1 MNDIRP
7 TRWQRM
13 QQFLQ
18 ATFSNRLLLA
28 VLGVSLIPLAVLGGT
43 MYVIA
48 SRSLITSETQKLEAI
63 RAVKTDDV
71 MDYFQSVRDQLLTM
85 AESRLSTQAVQE
97 FRQAL
102 ASDTAAK
109 AAAAEAPAEAP
120 RTNPFTSQIGSA
132 PEAPAVPAPTSDAT
146 PDLAAMKRKL
156 QAFYENDFLTSF
168 AKQQREAGMETA
180 LPNVEP
186 LIQSLSDTAVYLQY
200 WYISQ
205 NPQAIGQK
213 GLLDQVGNQSAYDE
227 VHGRYHPAMRR
238 FAARYGFRDVLL
250 ADAET
255 GEVVYSVNKEI
266 DLGTSLK
273 DGPFAMTNA
282 GRAFQQAAMAKWN
295 GFYAFADFERYTPS
309 GGEPSAFI
317 AAPIL
322 DGDNRVGVAVI
333 QLPISQ
339 IDKLLAQYA
348 GLGET
353 GDTNLIGP
361 DRQFRTN
368 ARNESEPTVLNPKYE
383 VDSKGKRLALEG
395 VTGTMQAL
403 DHKQVEVLTSF
414 APVTVYE
421 PMQPGAEKVT
431 WALTSK
437 VNWEEVTRPVRAMA
451 RLSAIVFGVS
461 TILVLWIS
469 VLFSRRFTREARR
482 QAELVNGIGENTQ
495 SLASASEELSSVSQ
509 LLSANAEETT
519 AQANVVSSAAEQVSA
534 NAQTM
539 ATGVVNL
546 SASVREIASS
556 AKEAASV
563 AKRSVQTVTGAS
575 GCINKLGQSSVEI
588 GEVVNVIT
596 QIAEQTNLL
605 ALNATIEAARA
616 GKAGKGFAVVANEVK
631 ELARET
637 AKATEN
643 IRQKIDVIQQDTQ
656 TAIAAIG
663 EISAVFHKISELQ
676 NTIANAVDEQTATTA
691 EISRTVSE
699 AATGS
704 TEIAQNITQ
713 VAEAARSTAEGAGN
727 TQISAHELARMAAD
741 LQQLVDRY
749 KQKD

>member
-1 MNDIRP
+1 
-7 TRWQRM
+7 M

-48 SRSLITSETQKLEAI
+48 SRSLIASETQKLEAI

-71 MDYFQSVRDQLLTM
+71 TDYFRSMRDQLLTM
-85 AESRLSTQAVQE
+85 AESRLTTQAAKE

-102 ASDTAAK
+102 SSDTAAK
-109 AAAAEAPAEAP
+109 PAVAEVPASAAPPNPFADQPVPTPAAAPASVSAPA
-120 RTNPFTSQIGSA
+120 RTT
-132 PEAPAVPAPTSDAT
+132 
-146 PDLAAMKRKL
+146 DLVTMRRKL
-156 QAFYENDFLTSF
+156 QAYYENDFLTNF
-168 AKQQREAGMETA
+168 AKQQRDSAVQAE
-180 LPNVEP
+180 LPNVEA

-205 NPQAIGQK
+205 NSQAIGQK
-213 GLLDQVGNQSAYDE
+213 GLLDRIGNQSAYDD
-227 VHGRYHPAMRR
+227 VHASYHPALRR
-238 FAARYGFRDVLL
+238 FATRYGFTDILL

-255 GEVVYSVNKEI
+255 GEVIYSVNKEI

-295 GFYAFADFERYTPS
+295 GFYSFADFERYTPS

-317 AAPIL
+317 AAPIF
-322 DGDNRVGVAVI
+322 DGDKRVGVAI
-333 QLPISQ
+333 IRLPLTQL
-339 IDKLLAQYA
+339 DMLLAQYA

-361 DRQFRTN
+361 DKLFRTN
-368 ARNESEPTVLNPKYE
+368 ARNVGEPTMLNPNYE
-383 VDSKGKRLALEG
+383 VDSEAKQSAVNGITATKE
-395 VTGTMQAL
+395 AL
-403 DHKQVEVLTSF
+403 DFRKVEVLTSF

-431 WALTSK
+431 WALIAK
-437 VNWEEVTRPVRAMA
+437 VDWEELTRPVRAMA
-451 RLSAIVFGVS
+451 RLSALVFGVS
-461 TILVLWIS
+461 AILVLWIS

-482 QAELVNGIGENTQ
+482 QADLVNGIGENTQ

-519 AQANVVSSAAEQVSA
+519 AQANVVSSASEQVSA

-575 GCINKLGQSSVEI
+575 QCINKLGQSSVEI

-656 TAIAAIG
+656 TAITAIG
-663 EISAVFHKISELQ
+663 EISAVFHKINELQ
-676 NTIANAVDEQTATTA
+676 NTIANAVEEQTATTA

-704 TEIAQNITQ
+704 AEIAQNITQ

>member
-48 SRSLITSETQKLEAI
+48 SRSLIAAETQKLESI
-63 RAVKTDDV
+63 RAVKIDDV
-71 MDYFQSVRDQLLTM
+71 TDYFHSVRDQLLTM
-85 AESRLSTQAVQE
+85 SESRLSAQAMQE
-97 FRQAL
+97 FRKAL
-102 ASDTAAK
+102 ATDAAAKPTAA
-109 AAAAEAPAEAP
+109 ETPAETP
-120 RTNPFTSQIGSA
+120 RTNPFASQVGTT
-132 PEAPAVPAPTSDAT
+132 PEPPVAATTATNAT

-156 QAFYENDFLTSF
+156 QAYYENDFLTKF
-168 AKQQREAGMETA
+168 AKQQREADLETA
-180 LPNVEP
+180 LPNVEA
-186 LIQSLSDTAVYLQY
+186 LLQSLSDTAVTLQY

-213 GLLDQVGNQSAYDE
+213 GLLDQIGNQSAYDE
-227 VHGRYHPAMRR
+227 VHGRYHPALRR
-238 FAARYGFRDVLL
+238 FANRYGFADILL
-250 ADAET
+250 VDAES
-255 GEVVYSVNKEI
+255 GEVIYSVNKEI

-295 GFYAFADFERYTPS
+295 GFYSFADFELYTPS
-309 GGEPSAFI
+309 AGEPAAFV
-317 AAPIL
+317 AAPIM
-322 DGDNRVGVAVI
+322 DGDQRVGVAML
-333 QLPISQ
+333 QLPLTQVDEMLS
-339 IDKLLAQYA
+339 QYA

-353 GDTNLIGP
+353 GDTNLVGP
-361 DRQFRTN
+361 EGLLRTN
-368 ARNESEPTVLNPKYE
+368 ARRIQGSTLLNPKYAINSLAKRSAFSGITDTLRAWDGQD
-383 VDSKGKRLALEG
+383 VD
-395 VTGTMQAL
+395 
-403 DHKQVEVLTSF
+403 VLTSF
-414 APVTVYE
+414 TPVTIYE

-431 WALTSK
+431 WALITK
-437 VNWEEVTRPVRAMA
+437 VEWDEVTRPVRAMA
-451 RLSAIVFGVS
+451 RLSALVFGISVV
-461 TILVLWIS
+461 LVLWIS

-563 AKRSVQTVTGAS
+563 AKRSVQSVTGAS
-575 GCINKLGQSSVEI
+575 ECINKLGQSSVEI